1 MLFTCYEY
9 VIRNKQILTSEYSEY
24 PKQSEYVKKRRK
36 NTNNNKK
43 QKHISISNVRQF
55 DATFDK
61 RDENI

>member
-9 VIRNKQILTSEYSEY
+9 IISEKTVSTPSTLKNQTSKTEKQ
-24 PKQSEYVKKRRK
+24 

-43 QKHISISNVRQF
+43 QKHISISNVQQF

-61 RDENI
+61 RDKNI